1 MKLRSGAWLLFLV
14 FFVAGCGGLPID
26 SSFLQALMLS
36 SVFLVACAQARERDT
51 VSDGGTDGGGT
62 YSNCC
67 DNGQVTTCF
76 CPAGAACNYG
86 WYCVEED
93 GSCSTSSPRG
103 YGGACDAGVPDL
115 GGPPD
120 GGPPIDLGPPDLG
133 GDYEPCCDEGVV
145 STCFC
150 PADAE
155 CNFALYCTWPDGT
168 CSTEFGGT
176 FGAECPVAVDAGVL
190 DAAAEAP

>member
-36 SVFLVACAQARERDT
+36 SVFLVACAHARERDT
-51 VSDGGTDGGGT
+51 VSDGGGQYET
-62 YSNCC
+62 CC
-67 DNGQVTTCF
+67 ENGQVTTCI
-76 CPAGAACNYG
+76 CPADLACNYA
-86 WYCVEED
+86 WYCVEDD
-93 GSCSTSSPRG
+93 GSCRNGITSSGP
-103 YGGACDAGVPDL
+103 GGACDGGVPDS
-115 GGPPD
+115 GVPD

-150 PADAE
+150 PADVE

-176 FGAECPVAVDAGVL
+176 FGAECPVAVDAGFL
-190 DAAAEAP
+190 DAATEAP